1 MRARRASKIY
11 ILFFEKQFV
20 IYARSLFLN
29 LNKAN
34 CKLSLKC
41 SIFFHSRQYIGRLD
55 SKTVKDKFAILHFL
69 FRRLKTKDERER
81 KVSQQK
87 FACCKR
93 VWVVLIFLVIFKK
106 CGYSIVKKKYIYQ
119 NSFPDS
125 YRKVDIIITFL
136 HWPMTMKYSAEQRFV
151 YVFKTKKS

>member
-93 VWVVLIFLVIFKK
+93 VWVVLILMVIFKK
-106 CGYSIVKKKYIYQ
+106 CGYSLVKKIYI
-119 NSFPDS
+119 SEFFPQQLSESWHHYHLFTLAHDNE
-125 YRKVDIIITFL
+125 IFC
-136 HWPMTMKYSAEQRFV
+136 W
-151 YVFKTKKS
+151 TKICLRL